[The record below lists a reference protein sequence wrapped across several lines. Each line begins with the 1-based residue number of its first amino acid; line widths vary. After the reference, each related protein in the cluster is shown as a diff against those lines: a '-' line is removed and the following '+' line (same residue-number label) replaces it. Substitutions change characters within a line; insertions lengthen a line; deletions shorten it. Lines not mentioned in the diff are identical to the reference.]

1 MHEGLLFISC
11 HSYCRLFRRK
21 HLQFLYGVM
30 KMLGNFNISKPIIQ
44 APMAGVTSPA
54 FVAACCEAG
63 ALGFIGAGYLNGQE
77 TQTFIQDVKKLTD
90 KVFGVN
96 LFVQEEPRI
105 DINVLHEARMAL
117 QPIYDE
123 LGIQGIQTVVSTE
136 VFEAQV
142 QAVLDEN
149 VPIVSFTFGLPSED
163 VLLRLKEKGIFV
175 IGTATTFEEA
185 RAVEAAGLDAVVLQG
200 SEAGGHRGSFQEPMQ
215 LIAIRE
221 LIMQVVESIQIPV
234 IAAGGI
240 MTKEHVDELLALGVE
255 AVQVGTAL
263 LTAEECSVSEFHK
276 EAILNSKEIGTCL
289 TRAFTGKL
297 ARGLKNTF
305 TEQLEHA
312 IIAPYPLQHHLTT
325 KIRQVSAQMGRPEYL
340 SLWMGENSYMAK
352 RAPAKEIIDSL
363 WG

>member
-1 MHEGLLFISC
+1 MYEVI
-11 HSYCRLFRRK
+11 
-21 HLQFLYGVM
+21 
-30 KMLGNFNISKPIIQ
+30 KMLKKFNIHKPIIQ

-63 ALGFIGAGYLNGQE
+63 VLGFIGAGYLNGEE

-90 KVFGVN
+90 KVFGIN
-96 LFVQEEPRI
+96 LFVQEEPMI
-105 DINVLHEARMAL
+105 DIQVLQEARMAL

-123 LGIQGIQTVVSTE
+123 LGIQGIPTVVSKE
-136 VFEAQV
+136 VFAGQI
-142 QAVLDEN
+142 QAILDEN

-163 VLLRLKEKGIFV
+163 VLHRLKEKGIFV
-175 IGTATTFEEA
+175 IGTATTLEEA

-215 LIAIRE
+215 LIPIRD
-221 LIMQVVESIQIPV
+221 LVKQVMGSIQIPT

-240 MTKEHVDELLALGVE
+240 MTREHIAEMIALGVE
-255 AVQVGTAL
+255 AVQVGTVL
-263 LTAEECSVSEFHK
+263 LTAEECSVSEYHK
-276 EAILNSKEIGTCL
+276 EAIIHSKEVGTCL
-289 TRAFTGKL
+289 TRAFTGKP

-312 IIAPYPLQHHLTT
+312 VVAPYPVQHHLTT
-325 KIRQVSAQMGRPEYL
+325 KIRQVSAKTGRPEYL
-340 SLWMGENSYMAK
+340 SLWMGENSYMAR
-352 RAPAKEIIDSL
+352 RASTKEIIDSL

>member
-1 MHEGLLFISC
+1 MIGD
-11 HSYCRLFRRK
+11 
-21 HLQFLYGVM
+21 
-30 KMLGNFNISKPIIQ
+30 FNISKPIIQ

-63 ALGFIGAGYLNGQE
+63 VLGFIGAGYLNGQE

-105 DINVLHEARMAL
+105 DITILQEARMAL

-123 LGIQGIQTVVSTE
+123 LGIQGISTVVSTE

-149 VPIVSFTFGLPSED
+149 VQVVSFTFGLPSEN
-163 VLLRLKEKGIFV
+163 VLHRLKEKGIFV
-175 IGTATTFEEA
+175 IGTATTLEEA
-185 RAVEAAGLDAVVLQG
+185 LAVEAAGLDAVVLQG

-215 LIAIRE
+215 LIPIRD
-221 LIMQVVESIQIPV
+221 LIKQVMGNIQIPA

-240 MTKEHVDELLALGVE
+240 MTKEHVDEMLALGVK

-263 LTAEECSVSEFHK
+263 LTAEECTVSEYHK

-289 TRAFTGKL
+289 TRAFTGKP
-297 ARGLKNTF
+297 ARGLKNKF
-305 TEQLEHA
+305 TEQLKHA
-312 IIAPYPLQHHLTT
+312 VVAPYPLQHHLTT
-325 KIRQVSAQMGRPEYL
+325 KIRQVSAETGRPEYL